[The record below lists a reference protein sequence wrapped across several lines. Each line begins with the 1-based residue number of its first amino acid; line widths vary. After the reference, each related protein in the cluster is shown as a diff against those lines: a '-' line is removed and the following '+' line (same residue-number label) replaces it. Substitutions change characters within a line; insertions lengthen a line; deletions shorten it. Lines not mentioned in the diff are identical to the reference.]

1 MKRAFYIYIFFT
13 AFIITFSSCS
23 DDVNPISTPPLVI
36 DTTEQQGWFTQKTNL
51 TKDLRSIYFI
61 DNMTGWIA
69 GDEGTLLKTTN
80 GGNNW
85 DKISLINYYWPKCIF
100 FINNSTGWICG
111 NWGLIIKSTD
121 GGYSWVQQAGNSNF
135 TFRSIRFTDPD
146 TGIAVGQFGKITRT
160 SDGGNLW
167 TSIES
172 GVTFTLHSVFFS
184 TPQKVWVSAKCGGF
198 LSNDAG
204 LHWINYISVCS
215 EQVLFVD
222 QNTGWFSNVTLKT
235 TDGGISWFH
244 TNGLSYDYI
253 AFPSAETGYSCGV
266 TGAITKTIDGGF
278 NWKSPEKY
286 KTRYLNSICFINNST
301 GWAVGD
307 SGKILKT
314 TTGSN

>member
-1 MKRAFYIYIFFT
+1 MKLFLFYIICT
-13 AFIITFSSCS
+13 AFALMLSSCG
-23 DDVNPISTPPLVI
+23 DDNSVTPQPPVI
-36 DTTEQQGWFTQKTNL
+36 DTTEQTGWITQKTNL

-61 DNMTGWIA
+61 DNMTGWIT
-69 GDEGTLLKTTN
+69 GDEGTLLKTTD

-85 DKISLINYYWPKCIF
+85 NKISLTTYYWPKCIF

-111 NWGLIIKSTD
+111 DWGLILKSTD
-121 GGYSWVQQAGNSNF
+121 GGYAWVLQAGNSNF
-135 TFRSIRFTDPD
+135 TFRSIRFSDPD

-160 SDGGNLW
+160 SDGGNTW

-184 TPQKVWVSAKCGGF
+184 TPNKVWISAECGGY
-198 LSNDAG
+198 LSYDAG
-204 LHWINYISVCS
+204 LHWTEYTSVCS

-222 QNTGWFSNVTLKT
+222 QNTGWFSKNILKT
-235 TDGGISWFH
+235 TDGGLSWFN

-253 AFPSAETGYSCGV
+253 AFPSSETGYSCGV
-266 TGAITKTIDGGF
+266 TGEITKTTDGGT
-278 NWKSPEKY
+278 NWKAPQKF
-286 KTRYLNSICFINNST
+286 KRRYLNSIYFINNTT